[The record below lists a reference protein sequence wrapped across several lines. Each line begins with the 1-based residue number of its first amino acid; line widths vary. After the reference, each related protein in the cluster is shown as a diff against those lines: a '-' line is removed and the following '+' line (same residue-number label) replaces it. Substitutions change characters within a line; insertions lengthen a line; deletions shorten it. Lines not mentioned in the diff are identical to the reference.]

1 MTYGPTINLFVVR
14 EFESGLMSILVGVLP
29 SITARK
35 PIAARTKVA
44 KAFEA
49 YYRAGGVQKASA
61 LAQKR
66 YQAEIDNDV
75 PLEDIARY
83 EVGGSI
89 AVLVNT
95 APSAF

>member
-1 MTYGPTINLFVVR
+1 MVR

-49 YYRAGGVQKASA
+49 YYEAGGVQKASA
-61 LAQKR
+61 LAQK
-66 YQAEIDNDV
+66 
-75 PLEDIARY
+75 
-83 EVGGSI
+83 
-89 AVLVNT
+89 
-95 APSAF
+95 